1 MQNEK
6 KQNQKRTE
14 GLPRFAIKAGAVPFL
29 LKKVITC
36 RMRYVIAAALAA
48 GIITARF
55 APAGAATI
63 CLIRE
68 NADLARPERDA
79 RCGSLTRSGRET
91 PIKTPQNREKRT
103 GNEVNCLI
111 RWNYCTITQY
121 FWIRAQGRRIS
132 RSQDGAPDV
141 RPAEKAGM
149 NM

>member
-6 KQNQKRTE
+6 KQHDGRTE

-36 RMRYVIAAALAA
+36 RMRYVIAAASAA

-68 NADLARPERDA
+68 NADRARPEKAA
-79 RCGSLTRSGRET
+79 RCGISTRNGRET
-91 PIKTPQNREKRT
+91 PTKTPQNREKRT
-103 GNEVNCLI
+103 GNEVKCLI
-111 RWNYCTITQY
+111 KWNYCTITQY

-132 RSQDGAPDV
+132 PLPDGAQGA
-141 RPAEKAGM
+141 RLAGKAGM